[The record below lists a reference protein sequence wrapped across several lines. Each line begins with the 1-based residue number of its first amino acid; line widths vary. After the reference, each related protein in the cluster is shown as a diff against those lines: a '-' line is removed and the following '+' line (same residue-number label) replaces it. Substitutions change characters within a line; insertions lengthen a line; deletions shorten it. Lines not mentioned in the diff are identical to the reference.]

1 MKMASDEGLVG
12 LPSGEATK
20 ELTLQWRRLIR
31 TATAVAVLTSPVAFI
46 WFTEQVGL
54 SWGWA
59 LFWTFIAVI
68 AFRGLMDIVL
78 RKMIPWPSLFGS
90 DEPRAREEDIVNRRR
105 AWYWFRR
112 YRLAAWILGIITLI
126 WFIKLL
132 IPGGDDSWIGIVT
145 GAWDGLASLLSNP
158 AILVYAVIFPLLFVM
173 NFLILLGPM
182 LAMGITQ
189 MQGFEPGDAEWG
201 VKLDD
206 VRGQAEAK
214 EEVRRVVSIWQSGE
228 AFEAAGGKRER
239 GMLFLGAPGTGK
251 TMLSKAIATGF
262 NCFAGDEEFLTR
274 DGLKTFAETSGT
286 TQFVLNGRGEWAPA
300 EIRSFGRQPLV
311 EVDLR
316 PGEHSRSSVRLH
328 VRATADH
335 RWLTT
340 NRGEVTDLREGD
352 FLPFNQ
358 APGGERVLEAFIRG
372 FGFGDGTLDQRGRAR
387 IRLCGEKD
395 HALLPLF
402 EEYGNCF
409 VTRPPSFGGDPL
421 VVFTGGH
428 MKDWKQLPTDVEDPA
443 WLASWLE
450 GYLAADAWSDGAATV
465 LETQN
470 AVAIAFVQEIAAHAG
485 YMVVGHHVKSSV
497 ATNYGPRSAALTA
510 LKLRREGV
518 WRVLDV
524 RDLGVREW
532 VYCAVEAKT
541 KAFTLAGG
549 VLTGNCPFVS
559 MPGSGFA
566 QTFIGL
572 DVVIVR
578 YLAWKAKRLA
588 RKWGG
593 QCIVFI
599 DEIDAVGRRR
609 SALGGGGLGGF
620 SRPVSFEDFAFHGR
634 YGSLTSSGDLILENR
649 AWREKLFEARA
660 PERPQTAFQRLGAI
674 VTQAFPGGMMG
685 GGGQLALN
693 QLLVVMD
700 GIDNPPFGKRVFTNR
715 VNTFLDA
722 TYIVPRRIGK
732 WSLRLPPPRPRQE
745 QIYFIGATN
754 VPLEVLDPALTRP
767 GRMGRYVWLRTPT
780 KKDRLD
786 IFDLYLG
793 KVSHEPEL
801 DTEKR
806 RDEIARIT
814 NGYSPAMIEQV
825 CSMALTYAHH
835 EGRIAF
841 GWEDI
846 VEAMTTIESGMAIN
860 IDYIPEETRAVAIH
874 EAGHAVA
881 GHAYMKGAESTRLS
895 IRRRGEALGH
905 HQALEKEERFS
916 SWRSEELARLIWTLG
931 AMAAERVFYGENSTG
946 VGGDVQSATARSAW
960 MVGACAMAP
969 ERLELADGFTPKRG
983 QSEDDVR
990 EEIAKKYERIGIQ
1003 IMNRAGGGN
1012 HEHDPMAS
1020 VLGDP
1025 AKRAM
1030 AAQLLGQAYVA
1041 AHQLIEHNKAGVE
1054 QVADVLVE
1062 KRELHGDEILGL
1074 LESAKLE
1081 IPEGDPMKEESW
1093 PKL

>member
-46 WFTEQVGL
+46 WFTEQAGL

-112 YRLAAWILGIITLI
+112 YRLALWIVGIITVI

-145 GAWDGLASLLSNP
+145 GAWDGLASLMSNP
-158 AILVYAVIFPLLFVM
+158 QVLVYAIIFPLLFVM

-239 GMLFLGAPGTGK
+239 GMLFLGAPGPGK

-262 NCFAGDEEFLTR
+262 
-274 DGLKTFAETSGT
+274 
-286 TQFVLNGRGEWAPA
+286 
-300 EIRSFGRQPLV
+300 
-311 EVDLR
+311 
-316 PGEHSRSSVRLH
+316 
-328 VRATADH
+328 
-335 RWLTT
+335 
-340 NRGEVTDLREGD
+340 
-352 FLPFNQ
+352 
-358 APGGERVLEAFIRG
+358 
-372 FGFGDGTLDQRGRAR
+372 
-387 IRLCGEKD
+387 
-395 HALLPLF
+395 
-402 EEYGNCF
+402 
-409 VTRPPSFGGDPL
+409 
-421 VVFTGGH
+421 
-428 MKDWKQLPTDVEDPA
+428 
-443 WLASWLE
+443 
-450 GYLAADAWSDGAATV
+450 
-465 LETQN
+465 
-470 AVAIAFVQEIAAHAG
+470 
-485 YMVVGHHVKSSV
+485 
-497 ATNYGPRSAALTA
+497 
-510 LKLRREGV
+510 
-518 WRVLDV
+518 
-524 RDLGVREW
+524 
-532 VYCAVEAKT
+532 
-541 KAFTLAGG
+541 
-549 VLTGNCPFVS
+549 NCPFVS

-578 YLAWKAKRLA
+578 FLAWKAKRLA

-609 SALGGGGLGGF
+609 SALGGEGLGGF

-660 PERPQTAFQRLGAI
+660 PERAQTAFQRLGAI

-700 GIDNPPFGKRVFTNR
+700 GIDNPPFGKRIGTNR

-722 TYIVPRRIGK
+722 TYIVPRRVGK

-754 VPLEVLDPALTRP
+754 VPLEALDPALTRP

-835 EGRIAF
+835 EGRLAF

-916 SWRSEELARLIWTLG
+916 SWRSEEMARLIWTLG

-969 ERLELADGFTPKRG
+969 ERLDLSDGFTPKRG

-990 EEIAKKYERIGIQ
+990 EEIAKKYERIGVQ

-1062 KRELHGDEILGL
+1062 KRELHGDEILRL

-1081 IPEGDPMKEESW
+1081 IPPGDPMKEESW